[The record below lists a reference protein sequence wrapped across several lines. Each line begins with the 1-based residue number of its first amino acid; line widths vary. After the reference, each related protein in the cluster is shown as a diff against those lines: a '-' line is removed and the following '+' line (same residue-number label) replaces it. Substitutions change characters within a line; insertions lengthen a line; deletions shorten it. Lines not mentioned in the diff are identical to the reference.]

1 MGPKLHAVRGR
12 LAGIAQ
18 RRFFKTYGSLSSVPT
33 GELEVL
39 AGFLKESANV
49 PGPSQ
54 AGLVGPVVM
63 AELARRNRAKRDG
76 CRRPEGTAR

>member
-1 MGPKLHAVRGR
+1 MGPKFSAVIGR

-18 RRFFKTYGSLSSVPT
+18 RRVFKSYSSLSAVPT

-39 AGFLKESANV
+39 AGFLRGSGNA
-49 PGPSQ
+49 PGPNQ

-63 AELARRNRAKRDG
+63 AELARRNGEDHERR
-76 CRRPEGTAR
+76 RRPEGPAR

>member
-1 MGPKLHAVRGR
+1 MGPRLRAFRGR
-12 LAGIAQ
+12 LAGITQ
-18 RRFFKTYGSLSSVPT
+18 RRFFKTYTSLSSVPT

-39 AGFLKESANV
+39 AGFLKESTNI

-63 AELARRNRAKRDG
+63 AELARRSGAKHDG
-76 CRRPEGTAR
+76 RPRPGGPAR